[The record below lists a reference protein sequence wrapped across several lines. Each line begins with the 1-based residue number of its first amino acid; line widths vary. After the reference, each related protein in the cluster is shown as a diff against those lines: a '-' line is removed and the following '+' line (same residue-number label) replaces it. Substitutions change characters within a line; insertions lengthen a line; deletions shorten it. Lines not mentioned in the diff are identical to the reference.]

1 MNNQNTDIFLTQ
13 HYPEIKFD
21 GISVFSG
28 DSIKTQLLEAI
39 KEIQQTKIYPIAK
52 KIIIDSLELVN
63 N

>member
-21 GISVFSG
+21 EISVFSG

-39 KEIQQTKIYPIAK
+39 KKIQQTKNIPDRK
-52 KIIIDSLELVN
+52 KYYRYD
-63 N
+63 

>member
-39 KEIQQTKIYPIAK
+39 KGIQQTKNIPNYEKLLSIA
-52 KIIIDSLELVN
+52 
-63 N
+63 

>member
-52 KIIIDSLELVN
+52 KLLSIA
-63 N
+63 